1 MNDVYIDEEFLTE
14 TEISLLDEEF
24 KRYHWELVGSSIPEI
39 KEPTY
44 HWDKNLNDSGFIRQ
58 LFSNKIEKFLNKKI
72 ETIKVYANGNTH
84 GQCGVPH
91 VDVLKTTEGDY
102 YTLVYYHHK
111 NWRPEY
117 GGHLILME
125 LGGKI
130 IENIF
135 PKSNSAVLINSKLPH
150 CPLEPTA
157 HCKSMRIS
165 IAYKFR
171 IIGDLN
177 G

>member
-1 MNDVYIDEEFLTE
+1 MSNIFVDEAFLSEMEMLSLDTEFE
-14 TEISLLDEEF
+14 Q
-24 KRYHWELVGSSIPEI
+24 YHWELVGSSIPEV

-44 HWDKNLNDSGFIRQ
+44 HWDKNLNDSALIRD
-58 LFSNKIEKFLNKKI
+58 LFTSKIQNFLNKRI

-84 GQCGVPH
+84 GQCGHPH
-91 VDVLKTTEGDY
+91 VDVLESTEGEY

-125 LGGKI
+125 SGGKI

-135 PKSNSAVLINSKLPH
+135 PKSNSAVLFNSKLPH

-157 HCKSMRIS
+157 HCKRMRIS

-171 IIGDLN
+171 VIGDI
-177 G
+177 

>member
-1 MNDVYIDEEFLTE
+1 MNDIFVDEAFLSE
-14 TEISLLDEEF
+14 MEMLSLDTEF
-24 KRYHWELVGSSIPEI
+24 KQYHWELVGSSIPEVE
-39 KEPTY
+39 EPTY
-44 HWDKNLNDSGFIRQ
+44 HWDNNLNDSVLIRD
-58 LFSNKIEKFLNKKI
+58 LFTSKIQNFLNKRI

-84 GQCGVPH
+84 GQCGHPH
-91 VDVLKTTEGDY
+91 VDVLETAEGEY

-125 LGGKI
+125 SGGKI

-135 PKSNSAVLINSKLPH
+135 PKSNSAVLFNSKLPH
-150 CPLEPTA
+150 CPLEPTV
-157 HCKSMRIS
+157 HCKHMRIS

-171 IIGDLN
+171 IIGDLL
-177 G
+177 